1 MAGGP
6 LRLLV
11 LAALSSSVFVIASD
25 DDEKKAEEG
34 DAAAFEGVDNPEA
47 DIHERL
53 VMAAFDGRD
62 EDVEALINEGA
73 PLDKRHTDGVTALF
87 MAAQN
92 GNTRSVRYLLEAGAN
107 VDRARQTDR
116 TTPLMR
122 AAYNGHTRVA
132 QQLVDAGADMAKKDK
147 NGANTAACFLTRL
160 PAFHT
165 AGGVSQATPPSRPP
179 CTRSTPRSS
188 RSWRTPARG
197 PTHRGRARPRR
208 RQRRRRRRGR
218 RRRRRRR
225 SRGRRGRRRRRSTMA
240 GACPPSALP
249 LTCRPA
255 AAG

>member
-1 MAGGP
+1 MAGGM
-6 LRLLV
+6 LRV
-11 LAALSSSVFVIASD
+11 MMLAALSSSVLVIASD

-147 NGANTAACFLTRL
+147 NGANTAACLSHEAVF
-160 PAFHT
+160 
-165 AGGVSQATPPSRPP
+165 TPLAACRRVHRHPDRHVHAA
-179 CTRSTPRSS
+179 PRD
-188 RSWRTPARG
+188 
-197 PTHRGRARPRR
+197 
-208 RQRRRRRRGR
+208 RQDPGGR
-218 RRRRRRR
+218 RREDGRVSGDGGELGEQVRVVHVVVGDGHPLGVLHLVAR
-225 SRGRRGRRRRRSTMA
+225 SRGGGGA
-240 GACPPSALP
+240 G
-249 LTCRPA
+249 
-255 AAG
+255 

>member
-1 MAGGP
+1 MAGGT
-6 LRLLV
+6 LRLV
-11 LAALSSSVFVIASD
+11 ILAALSSSSFLVIASD
-25 DDEKKAEEG
+25 DDEKKAEQD

-147 NGANTAACFLTRL
+147 NGANTAACFSQPGLLLT
-160 PAFHT
+160 PP
-165 AGGVSQATPPSRPP
+165 GVSQVTPPSRPP

-188 RSWRTPARG
+188 RS
-197 PTHRGRARPRR
+197 
-208 RQRRRRRRGR
+208 
-218 RRRRRRR
+218 
-225 SRGRRGRRRRRSTMA
+225 
-240 GACPPSALP
+240 
-249 LTCRPA
+249 
-255 AAG
+255 